1 MPTKQKKTVY
11 NLKDVNDAPIFID
24 IVPRDIMIYQNVN
37 KKMSLFMV
45 ENAMTRVNRHNYF
58 IKCGIYKEF
67 DKQWPRLD
75 NCI

>member
-24 IVPRDIMIYQNVN
+24 MVPRDIMIYQAVN
-37 KKMSLFMV
+37 KKFSLYMV
-45 ENAMTRVNRHNYF
+45 ENAMTRVDRHNYF
-58 IKCGIYKEF
+58 IKHDVYKEF
-67 DKQWPRLD
+67 YKQWPRLD

>member
-1 MPTKQKKTVY
+1 MPTEQKKTVY

-24 IVPRDIMIYQNVN
+24 MVPRDIMIYQAVN

-45 ENAMTRVNRHNYF
+45 ENALTRVNRYNYF
-58 IKCGIYKEF
+58 IKHGGHKEF

-75 NCI
+75 KCI